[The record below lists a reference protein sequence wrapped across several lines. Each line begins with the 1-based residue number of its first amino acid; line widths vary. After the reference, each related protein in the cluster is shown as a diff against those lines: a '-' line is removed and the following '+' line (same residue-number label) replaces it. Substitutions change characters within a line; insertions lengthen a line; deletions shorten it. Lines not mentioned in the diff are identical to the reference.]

1 MQEKERFA
9 GFSGI
14 ITSMDEVTDVAGIPM
29 PQSLAKVTDRLDE
42 ICRAFIAKSPFCL
55 IASSD
60 PDGSIDVSP
69 RGDPP
74 GFVHVLNEKH
84 LAIPDRPGNRRLD
97 TFRNLLKDPRVG
109 LIFIIPGKRETL
121 RISGEARIA
130 RDEELRLSM
139 AVNAR
144 IPELALLVYVER
156 VFSHCPKCMIRSK
169 LWEPAAW
176 PDHRD
181 TASHHEAMIKH
192 GKLEMSPEQLKAEAM
207 RTGTARLY

>member
-14 ITSMDEVTDVAGIPM
+14 ITSIDEVTDVAGIPM

-130 RDEELRLSM
+130 RDEELRRSM

-181 TASHHEAMIKH
+181 IASHHEAMIKH
-192 GKLEMSPEQLKAEAM
+192 GKLEMSPGQLKAEAM
-207 RTGTARLY
+207 RTGTERLY

>member
-1 MQEKERFA
+1 MHEKERFA

-14 ITSMDEVTDVAGIPM
+14 ITSIDEMTAVVETPM

-60 PDGSIDVSP
+60 PDGSIELSP

-74 GFVHVLNEKH
+74 GFVQVLNDNL

-97 TFRNLLKDPRVG
+97 TFRNLLKDPRIG

-130 RDEELRLSM
+130 RDEELRCSM
-139 AVNAR
+139 AVNTR
-144 IPELALLVYVER
+144 SPELVLLVYVER

-169 LWEPAAW
+169 LWEPAAC

-192 GKLEMSPEQLKAEAM
+192 GKLEMSPEELKAEAI